1 MPTQVFSLTL
11 SFHIYQALDDKEQYL
26 CGENTSPVTHWECT
40 TELRAQ
46 LALLVSTG
54 EIVTSHHQR
63 QRLPSAEDAKPERQ
77 EGRQRYH
84 SRSVLLAWDRGIPQ

>member
-1 MPTQVFSLTL
+1 MLGT
-11 SFHIYQALDDKEQYL
+11 
-26 CGENTSPVTHWECT
+26 
-40 TELRAQ
+40 Q

-77 EGRQRYH
+77 EGRQRYR